1 MAALVI
7 ANPNINIYFHKIG
20 FISVG
25 KLSLNVKCPCSLERK
40 FLWIAPCSR
49 RCSFLSFL
57 QRADPPVPTRAA
69 CARDLQ
75 GWSLH
80 PEVLPADYL
89 FFLLSHHSLLLWKWC
104 YHCEDSSVSWT
115 KTVRK
120 VLGNLMLLQI
130 VNSAVATS
138 MLQGKILFN
147 GLLLS

>member
-25 KLSLNVKCPCSLERK
+25 KLSLNVKCPCSLECK
-40 FLWIAPCSR
+40 FLGIAPCLR

-57 QRADPPVPTRAA
+57 QQVDPPVPTRAA
-69 CARDLQ
+69 CVGICRAGPCILKC
-75 GWSLH
+75 
-80 PEVLPADYL
+80 
-89 FFLLSHHSLLLWKWC
+89 FLLTICFSFCHIT
-104 YHCEDSSVSWT
+104 HCFYESDAIIV
-115 KTVRK
+115 KTPLYLGQKLRK